1 MYHLLWNQ
9 SCMKLLLALK
19 YCRIYFIS
27 LIILRKFL
35 QQICRPSLKVTLIR
49 YKKDYPKLN
58 EGRILTCKRIDS
70 TPQNLWALRF
80 MHPTHIT
87 KANLSKCEDWHS
99 VGVGPSLNFQ
109 NRAELEPRP
118 FEPELSSSLKFL
130 KIFEPQPSEQGFRPT
145 AYSWARA

>member
-49 YKKDYPKLN
+49 YKKRDHPKLN
-58 EGRILTCKRIDS
+58 EGRILTAREKDS
-70 TPQNLWALRF
+70 TPPKNLLALRF
-80 MHPTHIT
+80 MHPTHLT
-87 KANLSKCEDWHS
+87 KANLSKCEDWHGY
-99 VGVGPSLNFQ
+99 VCVHNNFQ
-109 NRAELEPRP
+109 KKRCRHFQCDFFIWRISRIE
-118 FEPELSSSLKFL
+118 
-130 KIFEPQPSEQGFRPT
+130 
-145 AYSWARA
+145 AYMSVKTKS